1 MSKFISF
8 LIVASFLGLWLKS
21 FFNENTQTYVGF
33 ILIFSFGILH
43 GANDL
48 LLIGRTQSIEKVI
61 YTTKIL
67 LYYCIVVILGAALF
81 YFIPAIALALFI
93 LVSGYHFGQQHWQL
107 DSKKGSN
114 WFEFLF
120 QLSYGLLILALLFV
134 CHQEDV
140 QRIMLDIT
148 GFIISSKLI
157 TTFFYLS
164 VICTLSTGFIIFR
177 NAKQVKRALEIE
189 LLLLMVLAVLFQ
201 TSTLIWGFALY
212 FIIWHSI
219 PSIKDQIDFLYGSFT
234 WQNFKQYFK
243 SAAVYWLVSLIGI
256 ALLYSLFNKQHYFDA
271 LFFAFLA
278 AITFPHVWVIVQM
291 FKTKSQR

>member
-8 LIVASFLGLWLKS
+8 LIIVSFLGLWLKS
-21 FFNENTQTYVGF
+21 FFNETTQTYVGF

-48 LLIGRTQSIEKVI
+48 LLIGKTQSIEKVI

-67 LYYCIVVILGAALF
+67 LYYCIVVILGVALF
-81 YFIPAIALALFI
+81 YFFPAIALALFI

-107 DSKKGSN
+107 DIKTGSN

-120 QLSYGLLILALLFV
+120 QLFYGLLILALLFV

-140 QRIMLDIT
+140 QRIMLDIS
-148 GFIISSKLI
+148 GFKISNNLIIAFLYFSL
-157 TTFFYLS
+157 F
-164 VICTLSTGFIIFR
+164 CTLLFGLIIFR
-177 NAKQVKRALEIE
+177 KTKHHKRPLGVE
-189 LLLLMVLAVLFQ
+189 LLLLIVLALLFQ
-201 TSTLIWGFALY
+201 TSTLIWGFAIY

-219 PSIKDQIDFLYGSFT
+219 PSIKDQINFLYGSFT
-234 WQNFKQYFK
+234 WKNFKQYFK
-243 SAAVYWLVSLIGI
+243 SAAIYWLVALTGI
-256 ALLYSLFNKQHYFDA
+256 ALLYFLFNQQHYFDA

-291 FKTKSQR
+291 FKTKK